1 LSRRLVSDGPPQT
14 RAGAPD
20 AVGNTYFVLGEF
32 HPALDQY
39 TQVLGFSPD
48 DYYALASAAQ
58 SYQAL
63 GDPVAADFFARC
75 LSAIERSGDLRR
87 KRERNARALI
97 VAIAAQAARSSG
109 DQTRYEQYAREA
121 REILGGNLAVD
132 GMSPKFFSPT
142 TKRLVSSAELLREI
156 AEPQQPAAASS

>member
-63 GDPVAADFFARC
+63 GDPVAAGFFARC
-75 LSAIERSGDLRR
+75 LSAIEDRNSLQRLPVDELGRR
-87 KRERNARALI
+87 RA
-97 VAIAAQAARSSG
+97 V
-109 DQTRYEQYAREA
+109 
-121 REILGGNLAVD
+121 
-132 GMSPKFFSPT
+132 SPLS
-142 TKRLVSSAELLREI
+142 
-156 AEPQQPAAASS
+156 AAAPFFRIR